1 MFAMRWANHC
11 LRWTVAASLLA
22 AGTCPALAEGG
33 LPQLNP
39 AVFSPQLIWLAISFL
54 VLFLLMSKVA
64 LPDISATLT
73 ARQQRLDGD
82 LAAAEKLRAEA
93 EAAIAGYKKSIAD
106 ARAAAQA
113 EMKEVAA
120 SLQAEGARREAAF
133 ATEVNARTKAAEQA
147 IAAAKQKASADI
159 RAMAG
164 EATRQLV
171 TRLSGAEPAAADI
184 ASAVEAAGREK
195 A

>member
-1 MFAMRWANHC
+1 MRWANHC
-11 LRWTVAASLLA
+11 LRWAIVVPLLA
-22 AGTCPALAEGG
+22 ACAAPALAAEGG

-39 AVFSPQLIWLAISFL
+39 KVFSPQLIWLAISFIAL
-54 VLFLLMSKVA
+54 YFLMSKVA

-73 ARQQRLDGD
+73 ARQQRLEGD
-82 LAAAEKLRAEA
+82 LAAAEKFRAEA
-93 EAAIAGYKKSIAD
+93 EAAITTYKKSISD

-113 EMKEVAA
+113 QMKEAA
-120 SLQAEGARREAAF
+120 ATIQAESSRREAAF
-133 ATEVNARTKAAEQA
+133 ASEINARTKAAEQA
-147 IAAAKQKASADI
+147 IAAAKEKASADI

-171 TRLSGAEPAAADI
+171 TRLSGAEPAAGDI

>member
-1 MFAMRWANHC
+1 MRWANHC

-22 AGTCPALAEGG
+22 ACMGPAVAAEGG

-39 AVFSPQLIWLAISFL
+39 AVFSPQLIWLAISFVAL
-54 VLFLLMSKVA
+54 YFLMSKVA
-64 LPDISATLT
+64 LPDISATLS
-73 ARQQRLDGD
+73 ARQQRLEGD
-82 LAAAEKLRAEA
+82 LAAAEKFRAEA
-93 EAAIAGYKKSIAD
+93 DAAIAGYKKSIAD
-106 ARAAAQA
+106 ARTAAQA
-113 EMKEVAA
+113 QMKEVAA
-120 SLQAEGARREAAF
+120 SIQAESARREAAF
-133 ATEVNARTKAAEQA
+133 ANEVNARTKAAEQA

-171 TRLSGAEPAAADI
+171 TRLSGAEPAAGDI
-184 ASAVEAAGREK
+184 ANAVEAAGREK

>member
-1 MFAMRWANHC
+1 MRWANHC
-11 LRWTVAASLLA
+11 LRWSVAASLLA
-22 AGTCPALAEGG
+22 AGVGPALAAEGG

-39 AVFSPQLIWLAISFL
+39 AVFSPQLIWLAISFIAL
-54 VLFLLMSKVA
+54 YFLMSKVA

-73 ARQQRLDGD
+73 ARQQRVEGD
-82 LAAAEKLRAEA
+82 LAAAEKFRAEA
-93 EAAIAGYKKSIAD
+93 EAAITTYKKSISD

-113 EMKEVAA
+113 QMKEAAA
-120 SLQAEGARREAAF
+120 SIQAESARREAAF
-133 ATEVNARTKAAEQA
+133 ASEINARTKAAEQA
-147 IAAAKQKASADI
+147 IAAAKEKASADI

-171 TRLSGAEPAAADI
+171 TRLSGAEPAAGDI

>member
-1 MFAMRWANHC
+1 MRWANHC
-11 LRWTVAASLLA
+11 LRWTAGVLLFAAS
-22 AGTCPALAEGG
+22 AGSAVAAEGG

-39 AVFSPQLIWLAISFL
+39 AVFSPQLIWLAISFV
-54 VLFLLMSKVA
+54 VLYLLMSKLA
-64 LPDISATLT
+64 LPDISATLA
-73 ARQQRLDGD
+73 ARQQRLEGD
-82 LAAAEKLRAEA
+82 LAAAEKFRAEA

-113 EMKEVAA
+113 QMKEVAT
-120 SLQAEGARREAAF
+120 SIQAESARREAAF
-133 ATEVNARTKAAEQA
+133 ASEVNTRTKAAEQA
-147 IAAAKQKASADI
+147 IAAAKEKASADI

-171 TRLSGAEPAAADI
+171 TRLSGAEPAPADI
-184 ASAVEAAGREK
+184 ASAVDAAGREK